1 MEKRKF
7 VIDNNLMELYVRNFC
22 ISILPYVNAYIV
34 ALLQK
39 QKKPKGEKGTR
50 NKEQEAEEKALR
62 KSMQKFMQAHN
73 REQHD
78 QFIEGLLGKVCS
90 YSMNN

>member
-1 MEKRKF
+1 VEKRKF
-7 VIDNNLMELYVRNFC
+7 VIDNNLMELYVRNFL
-22 ISILPYVNAYIV
+22 SILPVV
-34 ALLQK
+34 KCLFSGPLLQK

-78 QFIEGLLGKVCS
+78 QFIEGLLGKFAHI
-90 YSMNN
+90 SMHN